1 MKVKKHNLL
10 LIASIVWLIAGFNIL
25 KIGIE
30 TYVGYTKLLNF
41 FLSIIVFI
49 IFWFAIFYKL
59 TKKHTHRIHSY
70 EIEKQFFLNFFD
82 LKSFIIMAFMI
93 IFGITI
99 RTFNLLP
106 DRFIAIFYT
115 GLGAALF
122 LAGIIFGLNYYKS
135 LNKTLDYSPKSLIN
149 IAIIYFI
156 LAMAGGVF
164 YREFTKFM
172 LIQCLPY

>member
-70 EIEKQFFLNFFD
+70 EIEKQFFLN
-82 LKSFIIMAFMI
+82 L
-93 IFGITI
+93 
-99 RTFNLLP
+99 
-106 DRFIAIFYT
+106 
-115 GLGAALF
+115 
-122 LAGIIFGLNYYKS
+122 
-135 LNKTLDYSPKSLIN
+135 
-149 IAIIYFI
+149 
-156 LAMAGGVF
+156 
-164 YREFTKFM
+164 
-172 LIQCLPY
+172 LIQHLCFEKRNLDSMNLYTQ

>member
-122 LAGIIFGLNYYKS
+122 LSGIIFGLNYYKS

-149 IAIIYFI
+149 IAIIYFSNGWGCF
-156 LAMAGGVF
+156 LS
-164 YREFTKFM
+164 
-172 LIQCLPY
+172 

>member
-59 TKKHTHRIHSY
+59 TKNIP
-70 EIEKQFFLNFFD
+70 IE
-82 LKSFIIMAFMI
+82 
-93 IFGITI
+93 
-99 RTFNLLP
+99 
-106 DRFIAIFYT
+106 FIAM
-115 GLGAALF
+115 
-122 LAGIIFGLNYYKS
+122 K
-135 LNKTLDYSPKSLIN
+135 
-149 IAIIYFI
+149 
-156 LAMAGGVF
+156 
-164 YREFTKFM
+164 
-172 LIQCLPY
+172 

>member
-59 TKKHTHRIHSY
+59 
-70 EIEKQFFLNFFD
+70 
-82 LKSFIIMAFMI
+82 
-93 IFGITI
+93 
-99 RTFNLLP
+99 NL
-106 DRFIAIFYT
+106 
-115 GLGAALF
+115 
-122 LAGIIFGLNYYKS
+122 
-135 LNKTLDYSPKSLIN
+135 
-149 IAIIYFI
+149 
-156 LAMAGGVF
+156 
-164 YREFTKFM
+164 
-172 LIQCLPY
+172 

>member
-59 TKKHTHRIHSY
+59 TK
-70 EIEKQFFLNFFD
+70 
-82 LKSFIIMAFMI
+82 
-93 IFGITI
+93 
-99 RTFNLLP
+99 
-106 DRFIAIFYT
+106 
-115 GLGAALF
+115 
-122 LAGIIFGLNYYKS
+122 
-135 LNKTLDYSPKSLIN
+135 
-149 IAIIYFI
+149 
-156 LAMAGGVF
+156 
-164 YREFTKFM
+164 
-172 LIQCLPY
+172 

>member
-59 TKKHTHRIHSY
+59 TKK
-70 EIEKQFFLNFFD
+70 
-82 LKSFIIMAFMI
+82 
-93 IFGITI
+93 
-99 RTFNLLP
+99 LL
-106 DRFIAIFYT
+106 
-115 GLGAALF
+115 
-122 LAGIIFGLNYYKS
+122 
-135 LNKTLDYSPKSLIN
+135 
-149 IAIIYFI
+149 
-156 LAMAGGVF
+156 
-164 YREFTKFM
+164 
-172 LIQCLPY
+172 

>member
-59 TKKHTHRIHSY
+59 NSKNIP
-70 EIEKQFFLNFFD
+70 IE
-82 LKSFIIMAFMI
+82 
-93 IFGITI
+93 
-99 RTFNLLP
+99 
-106 DRFIAIFYT
+106 FIAM
-115 GLGAALF
+115 
-122 LAGIIFGLNYYKS
+122 K
-135 LNKTLDYSPKSLIN
+135 
-149 IAIIYFI
+149 
-156 LAMAGGVF
+156 
-164 YREFTKFM
+164 
-172 LIQCLPY
+172 